1 MTRMIWSVKP
11 AIQLPQMSPKA
22 WCGSVTTFLGLGAVS
37 SAYLDETGVVCQRA
51 MQGAAPAC
59 YSFGGMNPPVAPAR
73 EPQSAGAVLM
83 VRPARF
89 AFNPQTAASN
99 AFQSTQLQSGDSATQ
114 ESALR
119 EFDALAAKLAHAG
132 VTVIAAKDTPS
143 PVKPDAVFPNNWV
156 SFHRDGTVVLYPMLA
171 ANRRWERREE
181 LIQQVTR
188 DGGFRVTQ
196 TVDLSYREDQGKFL
210 EGTGSLV
217 LDRAERI
224 AYAALS
230 PRTDLDVLGE
240 FAQQLDYDLVTFDA
254 FDPGGKP
261 VYHTNVLMAVGSRF
275 AVLCGETISDRGHRG
290 AVTEKLRAT
299 GHEVLEI
306 SMSQMIRFAGNILEL
321 SPASGTVIAMSSTA
335 WNSFDPA
342 QRRTLEAH
350 GSVVVADI
358 PVIEGL
364 GGGGVR
370 CMLAE
375 IHLPKR

>member
-1 MTRMIWSVKP
+1 MKPAWSVNGQP
-11 AIQLPQMSPKA
+11 REP
-22 WCGSVTTFLGLGAVS
+22 V
-37 SAYLDETGVVCQRA
+37 
-51 MQGAAPAC
+51 C
-59 YSFGGMNPPVAPAR
+59 YSFGGMNPPVAPVR

-99 AFQSTQLQSGDSATQ
+99 AFQSPSDLQSGDSAAVQ

-119 EFDALAAKLAHAG
+119 EFDGLAGKLVDAG
-132 VTVIAAKDTPS
+132 VVVIAAEDTPS

-188 DGGFRVTQ
+188 EGGFRITQ
-196 TVDLSYREDQGKFL
+196 TVDLSYRENQGKFL

-217 LDRAERI
+217 LDRAQRV
-224 AYAALS
+224 AYAGLS

-254 FDPGGKP
+254 FDPRGMP
-261 VYHTNVLMAVGSRF
+261 VYHTNVLMAVGTGF
-275 AVLCGETISDRGHRG
+275 AVLCGEAISDRAHRS

-306 SMSQMIRFAGNILEL
+306 SIGQMIRFAGNILEL
-321 SPASGTVIAMSSTA
+321 MPASGAVIAMSTSA
-335 WNSFDPA
+335 WNSFDSA
-342 QRRTLEAH
+342 QRRLLERH
-350 GSVVVADI
+350 GSVVAADI

-375 IHLPKR
+375 IHLPTR